1 MAKETKPKR
10 TAPAARP
17 ITITAVVDAVGVLAS
32 DSTEGEVYFYDTNK
46 AAGSTGFG
54 TGELRTKVKRGDQLL
69 WSTIA
74 LECEAHVAI
83 AAIDI
88 DSSVC
93 EPQRKVYPGT
103 DVSFWTATVKTD
115 LDGAVPYRISFQVG
129 TRTEP
134 ITAVQSP
141 SLVG

>member
-1 MAKETKPKR
+1 MAKETEPKR
-10 TAPAARP
+10 PAPAARP

-54 TGELRTKVKRGDQLL
+54 TGELRTKVKQGDQLL

-88 DSSVC
+88 DSDVC
-93 EPQRKVYPGT
+93 EPRREVYPGT
-103 DVSFWTATVKTD
+103 DVSFWTAEVKTD